1 MQMAFEGILEY
12 GIIEHIR
19 FSYFTKKVNNQ
30 NQTLWSNSK
39 ELVDKQQ
46 TLFNKMWDIA
56 ISLSVRNKELKYQQ
70 VPQYRDTLT
79 NSSDIKAEISSVVQQ
94 CREELLIFSSVKL
107 LNLLLLAPG
116 GIECNHGYL
125 TNTDEVWD
133 SNPYHKNRESNS
145 IWIVKNEEGMG
156 FVYMLGSHGFI
167 PTLGLIVIN
176 TYMKHVNYLTNLAD
190 DNHC

>member
-1 MQMAFEGILEY
+1 MQLALEGILEY
-12 GIIEHIR
+12 GDNRAYTVFIFHKEGE
-19 FSYFTKKVNNQ
+19 Q
-30 NQTLWSNSK
+30 PNQTLWSNSK

-167 PTLGLIVIN
+167 PTLGLIVI
-176 TYMKHVNYLTNLAD
+176 D
-190 DNHC
+190 RI